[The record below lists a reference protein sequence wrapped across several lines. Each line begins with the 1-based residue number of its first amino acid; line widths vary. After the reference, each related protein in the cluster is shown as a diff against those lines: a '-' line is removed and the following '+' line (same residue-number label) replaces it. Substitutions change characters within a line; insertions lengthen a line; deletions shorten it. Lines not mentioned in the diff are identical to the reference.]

1 MLAKVLL
8 VSFKNQYV
16 KMQLADGRIVK
27 YDRKLMPFVKRGDI
41 CTLSEYRGRVKAN
54 LLTDDDESVK
64 MHQLVPYGYWA
75 KAQANPPEPII
86 TPT

>member
-16 KMQLADGRIVK
+16 KLQLSDGRIA
-27 YDRKLMPFVKRGDI
+27 KLPREHAKLVKRGDI
-41 CTLSEYRGRVKAN
+41 CTLGDYRGRPKLN

-64 MHQLVPYGYWA
+64 MFQMVPYKYSG
-75 KAQANPPEPII
+75 NPPVTPPAPII
-86 TPT
+86 TP